1 MIQMPLKIIKLD
13 KSFVDEQNNPKMW
26 IFLKNTV
33 KMLKDMNME
42 IVVEGVETQ
51 EMLDAFSDLKCDFI
65 QGYFFSKP
73 IPKKE
78 FVTFITKANGISRY

>member
-1 MIQMPLKIIKLD
+1 MIQLPLKIIKLD
-13 KSFVDEQNNPKMW
+13 KSFVSEGNTQKVW

-33 KMLKDMNME
+33 KMLKDMDME

-51 EMLDAFSDLKCDFI
+51 EMLDAFSDMQCDFI

-73 IPKKE
+73 IPQKE
-78 FVTFITKANGISRY
+78 FVAFISNANNG

>member
-1 MIQMPLKIIKLD
+1 
-13 KSFVDEQNNPKMW
+13 MW
-26 IFLKNTV
+26 IVLKNTV

-51 EMLDAFSDLKCDFI
+51 EMLDAFSQLKCDFI

-73 IPKKE
+73 IPRKE
-78 FVTFITKANGISRY
+78 FVAFISHANGAS

>member
-1 MIQMPLKIIKLD
+1 M
-13 KSFVDEQNNPKMW
+13 
-26 IFLKNTV
+26 KNTV

-51 EMLDAFSDLKCDFI
+51 EMLDAFSNLKCDFI

-73 IPKKE
+73 IPRNA
-78 FVTFITKANGISRY
+78 FVEFITQAHKAS